1 MFIGHFGVGL
11 AAKKVDQKPSLGT
24 LFFASQFID
33 LLWPIF
39 LLLGIEQVIIDP
51 GNTVFTPLDFVYYP
65 FTHSLVGVLFWAIV
79 VGGVYYLIKKNL
91 KTGILLGALVV
102 SHWLLDF
109 LTHAPDLPI
118 APGLDLKV
126 GLGLWNSLIFT
137 LLFETVI
144 FAVGIFLYLKIT
156 QAKNKKGEYGF
167 WGLIIFLIMIYIM
180 NVFGSTPPNEEVI
193 AWAGNLQ
200 WLFVLWAYWVDK
212 NRDANQ
218 K

>member
-39 LLLGIEQVIIDP
+39 LLLGIEQVVIDP
-51 GNTVFTPLDFVYYP
+51 GNTAFTPLDFVYYP
-65 FTHSLVGVLFWAIV
+65 FTHSLVGVLFWGIV
-79 VGGVYYLIKKNL
+79 VGGVYYLIKKNS
-91 KTGILLGALVV
+91 KTALLLGGLVV
-102 SHWLLDF
+102 SHWVLDF

-137 LLFETVI
+137 LLFETAI

-156 QAKNKKGEYGF
+156 HAKNKKGEYGF
-167 WGLIIFLIMIYIM
+167 WGLIIFLILIYIM
-180 NVFGSTPPNEEVI
+180 NVFGSTPPNEEAI

>member
-51 GNTVFTPLDFVYYP
+51 GNTAFTPLDFVYYP

-102 SHWLLDF
+102 SHWVLDF

-167 WGLIIFLIMIYIM
+167 WGLIIFLILIYIM

>member
-102 SHWLLDF
+102 SHWVLDF

-144 FAVGIFLYLKIT
+144 FAVGIFHYLKIT

-167 WGLIIFLIMIYIM
+167 WGLIIFLIMICIM

>member
-102 SHWLLDF
+102 SHWVLDF

-167 WGLIIFLIMIYIM
+167 WGLIIFLILIYIM